1 MPFDNTDLNVFSGD
15 FSAIW
20 LESGKYARIGPLSL
34 FLQFFFYKY
43 SLFFLQVEISSRA
56 GQENIG
62 GRGTIL
68 LPGVCFK
75 NNFIAN
81 YCKFGNF
88 RGGFIFAKLR
98 MSEVS

>member
-1 MPFDNTDLNVFSGD
+1 MFLAVISVRF
-15 FSAIW
+15 W

-34 FLQFFFYKY
+34 FLHFFCKY
-43 SLFFLQVEISSRA
+43 SLFILQGEISSRA
-56 GQENIG
+56 GQENIS

-81 YCKFGNF
+81 YCIFGNF
-88 RGGFIFAKLR
+88 RGDFILAKLR